1 MAADGRFYWFGN
13 AAKARIVAEIMA
25 RARPLTIFDYGAGTG
40 GDWPEILRERPDF
53 RLVCY
58 EPHGPSVRTLQARL
72 EGLNAEI
79 FTGDAIEALAL
90 HADVIVSFSVLAQVY
105 DRPAYFRNAA
115 RCLAPDGVFY
125 LNYDDGHFR
134 QKLDLNTPKAW
145 AGPLKEHL
153 GNLGGRLWARL
164 GRESWHQRPAAAA
177 EVDTLAEGAGLKV
190 TSARYENL
198 ASLKA
203 LSKTIPPEK
212 QQAFARFWIETET
225 RLNADFAQ
233 ATGGETNLW
242 REMGSRTT
250 TLVHA

>member
-1 MAADGRFYWFGN
+1 MAASGRLYWFGN

-25 RARPLTIFDYGAGTG
+25 RPGPLTIFDYGAGTG

-58 EPHGPSVRTLQARL
+58 EPHAPSVRRL
-72 EGLNAEI
+72 EERLQGLKAEVHA
-79 FTGDAIEALAL
+79 GDAIATLAVQ
-90 HADVIVSFSVLAQVY
+90 ADVIVSFSVLAQVY
-105 DRPAYFRNAA
+105 DRPAYFAHAA
-115 RCLAPDGVFY
+115 RCLAPGGVFY

-134 QKLDLNTPKAW
+134 QKLDLNTPGAW
-145 AGPLKEHL
+145 VGPLKEHL

-177 EVDTLAEGAGLKV
+177 EVEALAKGAGLKV
-190 TSARYENL
+190 TSTRYENL

-203 LSKTIPPEK
+203 LAKTVPPEK

-225 RLNADFAQ
+225 RLNADFAE
-233 ATGGETNLW
+233 AAGGETNLW

-250 TLVHA
+250 TLVRA